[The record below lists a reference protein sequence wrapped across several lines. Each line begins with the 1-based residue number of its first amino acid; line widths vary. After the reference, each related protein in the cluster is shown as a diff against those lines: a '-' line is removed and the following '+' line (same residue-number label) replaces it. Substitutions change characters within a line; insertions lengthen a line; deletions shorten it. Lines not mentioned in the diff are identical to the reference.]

1 MLDEACALAAP
12 MQEDV
17 SMPPIKKIVMWL
29 VVIFLVYA
37 IVTSPDDAASIFGTA
52 WDVIVSGVQ
61 NVAEFF
67 DSLLRG

>member
-1 MLDEACALAAP
+1 

-29 VVIFLVYA
+29 VVVFLVYA
-37 IVTSPDDAASIFGTA
+37 VVTSPDDAASIFGTA
-52 WDVIVSGVQ
+52 WDVIVNGVK